1 MRNATELGGDGGVMQ
16 VSVNGKPH
24 EIKSGISV
32 AGLIEMLKLRPK
44 FVAVEI
50 NRELVPRSTFEQTTI
65 REGDAIEVVTLVGG
79 G

>member
-1 MRNATELGGDGGVMQ
+1 MQ

-24 EIKSGISV
+24 EIEPGTTV
-32 AGLIEMLKLRPK
+32 AGLIERLKLRPK

-50 NRELVPRSTFEQTTI
+50 NRELVPRATYEQTTI